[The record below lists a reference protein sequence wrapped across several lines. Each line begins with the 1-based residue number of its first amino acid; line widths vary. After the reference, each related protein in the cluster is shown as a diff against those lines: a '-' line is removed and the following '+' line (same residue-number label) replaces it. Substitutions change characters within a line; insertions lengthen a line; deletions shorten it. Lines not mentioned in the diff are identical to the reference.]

1 MLLMVEKCIR
11 GEISPAIYWHARAN
25 NKYMKDCDKNK
36 EFSYLKYWYV
46 NNLYGW
52 AMPQNLAVN
61 YFKWVKDISEF
72 NEDFIKSY
80 NGDSD

>member
-1 MLLMVEKCIR
+1 
-11 GEISPAIYWHARAN
+11 
-25 NKYMKDCDKNK
+25 MKDCDKNK
-36 EFSYLKYWYV
+36 EFSYLKYWDV

-52 AMPQNLAVN
+52 AMPQKLAVN